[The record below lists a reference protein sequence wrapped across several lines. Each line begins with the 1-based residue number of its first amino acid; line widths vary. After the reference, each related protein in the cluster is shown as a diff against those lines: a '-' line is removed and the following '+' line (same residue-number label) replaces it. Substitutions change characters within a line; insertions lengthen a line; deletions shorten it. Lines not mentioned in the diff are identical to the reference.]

1 MTAPE
6 YGETWVYESIV
17 GAVPGIDLT
26 RPQAIAVQL
35 LGFEAA
41 VLALA
46 WYYDLWDAAL
56 AGTAAVAVAA
66 AGSVEML
73 RIGQSARAAETPDAY
88 RRALFGSSIEV
99 VLGILAFVA
108 LVTYL
113 FIHDPR
119 TGTPLITELLG
130 SEPPLPAVYLV
141 LLVLWDLCYRI
152 GTGWWAAVVA
162 LWRSVSYRFDST
174 TATALARADGE
185 TVLFGVL
192 QLVLAPF
199 LVGHPVLLVALLGHV
214 MAVALVGSASI
225 GLLWWRKRE

>member
-1 MTAPE
+1 MTAPK

-26 RPQAIAVQL
+26 RTQAIAVQL

-56 AGTAAVAVAA
+56 AGTAAVTVAA

-88 RRALFGSSIEV
+88 HRALFGSSIEV
-99 VLGILAFVA
+99 VLGILTFVA

-113 FIHDPR
+113 FIYDPR

-130 SEPPLPAVYLV
+130 SEPPFPAVYLV

-199 LVGHPVLLVALLGHV
+199 LVGHSVLLVALLGHV
-214 MAVALVGSASI
+214 IAVTLVGSASI
-225 GLLWWRKRE
+225 ALLRWRKRE